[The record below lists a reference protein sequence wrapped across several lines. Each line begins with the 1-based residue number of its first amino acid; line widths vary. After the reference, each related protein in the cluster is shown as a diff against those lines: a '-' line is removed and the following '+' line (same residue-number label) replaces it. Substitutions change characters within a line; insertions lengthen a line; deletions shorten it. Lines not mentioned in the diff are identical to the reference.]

1 MESNALLHP
10 NVNYIT
16 MKVLKTILIVLALF
30 MVCAIDHQ
38 SVAQTTRQDKRAAKE
53 SEMKKVL
60 ESKNF
65 TFTAQSVNPMRGA
78 TRTLTSEYDLRITPD
93 TVIAYL
99 PFFGRAYTAPIDPN
113 EGGIKFTST
122 KFSYSAQLKKNGY
135 QIIIKPADTKDVRQM
150 VLDVS
155 FSGYGTLSITNLNRD
170 PISFYGTVDANKKPK
185 K

>member
-1 MESNALLHP
+1 MKILKRTFIALAIVMVGAV
-10 NVNYIT
+10 VNRS
-16 MKVLKTILIVLALF
+16 
-30 MVCAIDHQ
+30 Q
-38 SVAQTTRQDKRAAKE
+38 AQTTRQDKRNAKE
-53 SEMKKVL
+53 AEMKKVL

-78 TRTLTSEYDLRITPD
+78 TRNLTSEYDLKVQPD
-93 TVIAYL
+93 TVTAYL

-122 KFSYSAQLKKNGY
+122 KFSYSAQPKKNGY
-135 QIIIKPADTKDVRQM
+135 QIIIKPTDTKDVRQM

-155 FSGYGTLSITNLNRD
+155 LNGYGTLSITNLNRD

>member
-1 MESNALLHP
+1 MKIFKLTFIALA
-10 NVNYIT
+10 I
-16 MKVLKTILIVLALF
+16 I
-30 MVCAIDHQ
+30 MVGAVANQ
-38 SVAQTTRQDKRAAKE
+38 SLAQTSRKDKNAAKE
-53 SEMKKVL
+53 AEMKKLL

-65 TFTAQSVNPMRGA
+65 LFTAQSVNPMSGG
-78 TRTLTSEYDLRITPD
+78 TRNLTSEYDLKVQPD
-93 TVIAYL
+93 TVTAYL

-122 KFSYSAQLKKNGY
+122 KFSYSAQLKKSGY